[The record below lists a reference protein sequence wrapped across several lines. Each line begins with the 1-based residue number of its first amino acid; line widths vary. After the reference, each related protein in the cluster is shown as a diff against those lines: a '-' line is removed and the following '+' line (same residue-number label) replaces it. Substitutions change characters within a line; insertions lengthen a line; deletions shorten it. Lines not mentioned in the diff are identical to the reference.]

1 MHWSSHLDVLF
12 TARKASMNTTARS
25 LYTLLICLAL
35 ASPVFGQNRQ
45 PLEIADLFEL
55 RTVGAPTISPNG
67 AWVAYTVSGMD
78 IDADRRDVDIYMSSL
93 TDPTAEAVRLTSTE
107 GSESSPRWSPDG
119 RYLAFLSSRE
129 GNGSQVWLLD
139 RRGGEAIRLTSYD
152 GSVSSFSWSP
162 DASKLAII
170 ASDADPNESND
181 SDVRKP
187 IVITRLQFKRD
198 GQGYLT
204 NRHRHLHVF
213 DVTTKNTQQVTD
225 GPHDDS
231 SPAWSPDGSLL
242 AFVSNRTEE
251 PDSNANTDIF
261 LTEPR
266 SDATIR
272 KLTTSEGSD
281 GSPSFSPDGTFITYV
296 AGGNPSD
303 IWYAPRY
310 VAVIPVAGGNPIHL
324 GAELD
329 RNGSSPR
336 VTPDG
341 EHVLFLLEDEGNR
354 HLAKSPIDGGAVERV
369 VAGERTL
376 SNFDLDKNGNIVI
389 LESQPHYPGEISRV
403 DSSGLTRISQVND
416 KHLATITLAPVERFT
431 AVSADGTPVGAFL
444 TRPPGEPEGTE
455 LPTLLRI
462 HGGPVSQYSTA
473 FRFEWQLFAAHG
485 YAVVAANPRGSSGYG
500 FEFSRA
506 IWADW
511 GNKDFDDVIAAV
523 DHLVENNIA
532 DPNRLGI
539 GGWSYG
545 GILTNHVITKT
556 NRFRAAITGASEV
569 NYLSNYG
576 TDHYQRQ
583 WEAELGLP
591 WRNLDLWIHLS
602 PFFRVD
608 DITTPTLVMN
618 GEVDWNV
625 PALNS
630 EQLYQ
635 ALRRLGRETELVIYP
650 DQSHGIRRPTYQQ
663 DRYERYLAWYDRYV
677 KPRAPTTSY

>member
-1 MHWSSHLDVLF
+1 MNWSSHLDVLF
-12 TARKASMNTTARS
+12 MARKASMNTMARS
-25 LYTLLICLAL
+25 LYTLVISLVL
-35 ASPVFGQNRQ
+35 ASPIFGQNRR

-67 AWVAYTVSGMD
+67 AWVAYTVSDLD

-93 TDPTAEAVRLTSTE
+93 TDPSAEAVRLTSTE
-107 GSESSPRWSPDG
+107 GSESSPRWSSDG

-139 RRGGEAIRLTSYD
+139 RRGGEAIRLTNYD
-152 GSVSSFSWSP
+152 GSVSSFTWSP

-170 ASDADPNESND
+170 ASEADPNDSND
-181 SDVRKP
+181 SDVKEP

-213 DVTTKNTQQVTD
+213 DVTTKDSEQVTN
-225 GPHDDS
+225 GPYDDS

-261 LTEPR
+261 ITEPR
-266 SDATIR
+266 SDVTIR

-281 GSPSFSPDGTFITYV
+281 GSPSFSPDGTFVTYV

-310 VAVIPVAGGNPIHL
+310 VAVIPVAGGSPTHL

-341 EHVLFLLEDEGNR
+341 KYLLYLLEDEGNR
-354 HLAKSPIDGGAVERV
+354 HLAKVPIAGGSVERI

-376 SNFDLDKNGNIVI
+376 SSFDLDKNGNIVI
-389 LESQPHYPGEISRV
+389 LESQPHYPSEISRV
-403 DSSGLTRISQVND
+403 DPGGLTRISQVND
-416 KHLATITLAPVERFT
+416 KHLATIELAPVERFT

-591 WRNLDLWIHLS
+591 WRNLDLWVHLS

-608 DITTPTLVMN
+608 DITTPTLIMN

-677 KPRAPTTSY
+677 KPRIPTSSY

>member
-1 MHWSSHLDVLF
+1 
-12 TARKASMNTTARS
+12 MNTTARS
-25 LYTLLICLAL
+25 LFIFLVSLPLTIPL
-35 ASPVFGQNRQ
+35 FGQTRR

-55 RTVGAPTISPNG
+55 RTAGAPSISPDG
-67 AWVAYTVSGMD
+67 AWVAYTVSHLD
-78 IDADRRDVDIYMSSL
+78 ITADRRDVDIYMSSL
-93 TDPTAEAVRLTSTE
+93 TDPAAEAVRLTSTE
-107 GSESSPRWSPDG
+107 GSESSPRWSSDG

-139 RRGGEAIRLTSYD
+139 RRGGEAIRLTNYD
-152 GSVSSFSWSP
+152 GSVSSFTWSP

-170 ASDADPNESND
+170 ASDADPNDSND
-181 SDVRKP
+181 SDVREP

-213 DVTTKNTQQVTD
+213 DVTTKNTEQVTD
-225 GPHDDS
+225 GPYDDS

-281 GSPSFSPDGTFITYV
+281 GSPSFSPDGTFVTYV

-310 VAVIPVAGGNPIHL
+310 VAIIPVAGGSPIHL

-341 EHVLFLLEDEGNR
+341 EYVLYLLEDEGNR
-354 HLAKSPIDGGAVERV
+354 HLAKIPISGGAVERV

-376 SNFDLDKNGNIVI
+376 SSFDLDKNGNIVI

-403 DSSGLTRISQVND
+403 DPGGLTRISQLND
-416 KHLATITLAPVERFT
+416 KHLATIKLAPVERFT

-523 DHLVENNIA
+523 NHLVENNIA

-539 GGWSYG
+539 GGW
-545 GILTNHVITKT
+545 
-556 NRFRAAITGASEV
+556 
-569 NYLSNYG
+569 
-576 TDHYQRQ
+576 
-583 WEAELGLP
+583 
-591 WRNLDLWIHLS
+591 
-602 PFFRVD
+602 
-608 DITTPTLVMN
+608 
-618 GEVDWNV
+618 
-625 PALNS
+625 
-630 EQLYQ
+630 
-635 ALRRLGRETELVIYP
+635 
-650 DQSHGIRRPTYQQ
+650 
-663 DRYERYLAWYDRYV
+663 
-677 KPRAPTTSY
+677 

>member
-1 MHWSSHLDVLF
+1 
-12 TARKASMNTTARS
+12 MNTTARS
-25 LYTLLICLAL
+25 LFIFLISLTLTVPL
-35 ASPVFGQNRQ
+35 FGQTRR

-55 RTVGAPTISPNG
+55 RSVGAPSISPDG
-67 AWVAYTVSGMD
+67 AWVAYTVSHLD
-78 IDADRRDVDIYMSSL
+78 IVADRRDVDIYMSSV
-93 TDPTAEAVRLTSTE
+93 TDPSVEAIRLTSTE
-107 GSESSPRWSPDG
+107 GAESSPRWSPDG
-119 RYLAFLSSRE
+119 RYLAFLSSRD
-129 GNGSQVWLLD
+129 GGGSQVWLLD
-139 RRGGEAIRLTSYD
+139 RRGGEANRLTDYD
-152 GSVSSFSWSP
+152 GSVSAFAWSP
-162 DASKLAII
+162 DASQLALI
-170 ASDADPNESND
+170 ASEAEPESSDD
-181 SDVRKP
+181 SDVQKP

-213 DVTTKNTQQVTD
+213 DVTTKDSLQVTE
-225 GPHDDS
+225 GPYDDS
-231 SPAWSPDGSLL
+231 SPAWSPDSSLI
-242 AFVSNRTEE
+242 AFVSNRSEE

-261 LTEPR
+261 LTEPH
-266 SDATIR
+266 SGATIQ
-272 KLTTSEGSD
+272 KLTSSEGSD
-281 GSPSFSPDGTFITYV
+281 GSPSFSSDGTAVVYV
-296 AGGNPSD
+296 AGGNPAD

-310 VAVIPVAGGNPIHL
+310 VAVIPIEGGKPTYL
-324 GAELD
+324 GSELD

-336 VTPDG
+336 VTHDSRY
-341 EHVLFLLEDEGNR
+341 VLYLLEDEGNR
-354 HLAKSPIDGGAVERV
+354 HLAKVSIKGGSVERV

-376 SNFDLDKNGNIVI
+376 SGFDFDKNGNIIV
-389 LESQPHYPGEISRV
+389 LESQPHYPNEISRV
-403 DSSGLTRISQVND
+403 DSDGLTRITRIND
-416 KHLATITLAPVERFT
+416 KHLATVRLAPVERFT
-431 AVSADGTPVGAFL
+431 AISPDGTLVGAFL
-444 TRPPGEPEGTE
+444 TRPPDEPEGAG
-455 LPTLLRI
+455 LPTILRI

-511 GNKDFDDVIAAV
+511 GNKDFEDVIAAV
-523 DHLVENNIA
+523 DYLIERDIA
-532 DPNRLGI
+532 DPNRLGV

-591 WRNLDLWIHLS
+591 WRNLDLWVRLS

-608 DITTPTLVMN
+608 NIVTPTLVMN
-618 GEVDWNV
+618 GEDDWNV

-635 ALRRLGRETELVIYP
+635 ALRRLGRDTELVIYP
-650 DQSHGIRRPTYQQ
+650 GQSHGIRRPTYQQ

-677 KPRAPTTSY
+677 KPGVPTSSY